1 MKHLKYFEKTS
12 KDIDYWLFISAI
24 QNDLKGVK
32 YHLEH
37 GANINTIDGFLYND
51 GKTPL
56 IVATSNGYKLIVEYL
71 LEQHADTNIQAN
83 NGNTALIYAIGK
95 DYDEY
100 IVKKLIDAG
109 ADVNISN
116 NNGNSPLIEAA
127 IMSSYIVLKMLID
140 AGANWTLKNNQN
152 ADFYSFLTH
161 IEKNRI
167 KSDYPEKYEEY
178 KLLKYA
184 EDEYNL

>member
-12 KDIDYWLFISAI
+12 KVKEYWLFVSAT
-24 QNDLKGVK
+24 QNDLKSVK
-32 YHLEH
+32 YLLER
-37 GANINTIDGFLYND
+37 GADINTIDDFLYND

-56 IVATSNGYKLIVEYL
+56 IVATSNCYKQLVEYL
-71 LEQHADTNIQAN
+71 LEQRADPNIQAK

-95 DYDEY
+95 GDDEY

-116 NNGNSPLIEAA
+116 SNGNSPLIDAA
-127 IMSSYIVLKMLID
+127 IMSSYAVLKILID
-140 AGANWTLKNNQN
+140 AGANWTLKNNQYN
-152 ADFYSFLTH
+152 DFYSYLTRK
-161 IEKNRI
+161 EKDRI

-178 KLLKYA
+178 KLLKNA